1 MSDRFLFQNARIK
14 AMESRLL
21 GPAQL
26 ARLAE
31 ASSAA
36 EVRKILGE
44 MGFGSSA
51 TGDNLGVDKLVE
63 AEERAA
69 LVLLKEFNESGE
81 LTAFLLETDY
91 LNLKALLKAA
101 ATGDRNPVLGEEGVV
116 PVEELRTA
124 AEGDVRFIRPYMA
137 EAVRA
142 VERLAAENKLTP
154 HGIDCAV
161 DKAMFRDIAETAKKG
176 GKDIVE
182 YFALK
187 TDCVNIA
194 TFIRCKRWGL
204 ADKLFEENFVEGGT
218 LDLAFFLAAYEGT
231 EEAFTE
237 KLRYTPFADIAE
249 KAAEG
254 NGLTALEK
262 AVDEKLIGMW
272 RSNKDDMF
280 SAAPVVAF
288 FLTKTAEARA
298 VKLIYAGVKNNVDP
312 RLIKERMREIYGA

>member
-44 MGFGSSA
+44 TGFGSSA

-69 LVLLKEFNESGE
+69 FVLLKEFNESGE

-204 ADKLFEENFVEGGT
+204 VDKLFEENFVEGGT

>member
-44 MGFGSSA
+44 TGFGSSA

-204 ADKLFEENFVEGGT
+204 VDKLFEENFVEGGT

-249 KAAEG
+249 KVAEG

>member
-44 MGFGSSA
+44 TGFGSSA

-194 TFIRCKRWGL
+194 TFIRCKRCGL

-218 LDLAFFLAAYEGT
+218 LGAEFFLEAYEGT

>member
-1 MSDRFLFQNARIK
+1 MSDKFLFQNARIK

-26 ARLAE
+26 ARLAD

-44 MGFGSSA
+44 TGFGSSA

-69 LVLLKEFNESGE
+69 LALLKEFNGGGE
-81 LTAFLLETDY
+81 FTAFLLESDY

-101 ATGDRNPVLGEEGVV
+101 ATGDKNPVLGEEGVV
-116 PVEELRTA
+116 TLDELRTA
-124 AEGDVRFIRPYMA
+124 AEGDVRFIRPHMA

-142 VERLAAENKLTP
+142 VEKLAAENKLTP

-176 GKDIVE
+176 GKDVAA
-182 YFALK
+182 YFELK
-187 TDCVNIA
+187 ADCVNIA
-194 TFIRCKRWGL
+194 TFVRCKRWELG
-204 ADKLFEENFVEGGT
+204 DKLFEENFVEGGT
-218 LDLAFFLAAYEGT
+218 LDLAFFLSAYEGT
-231 EEAFTE
+231 EETFCE

-254 NGLTALEK
+254 SGLTALER
-262 AVDEKLIGMW
+262 AVDEKLVGMW
-272 RSNKDDMF
+272 RREKDDMF

-288 FLTKTAEARA
+288 YLTKTAEARA